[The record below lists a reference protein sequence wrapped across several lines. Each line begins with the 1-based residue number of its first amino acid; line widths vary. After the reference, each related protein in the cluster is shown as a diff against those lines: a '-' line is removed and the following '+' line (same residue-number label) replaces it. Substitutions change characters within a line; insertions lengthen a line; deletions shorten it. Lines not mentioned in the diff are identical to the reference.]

1 MPPPNAHDPSPTTD
15 HVPAPLPEAPNET
28 VTFQP
33 RPGEQRDGP
42 SAPPPSIPGYEIE
55 AVLGRGG
62 MGVVYKARHL
72 ALKRTVALKMVL
84 AGGHAGPRELARFRV
99 EAEAAARLQHP
110 NIVQIHEAG
119 EAGGHPYCALE
130 FVEGGNLAGKL
141 DGKPMPAREAAKLV
155 ETLARAMQLA
165 HSRNVVHRDLKPANI
180 LLAAD
185 GTPKITDFGLA
196 RRLDNDSSETQAGA
210 VMGTPSYMAPEQ
222 ASGLAHE
229 AGPAAD
235 VYALGAILYDCV
247 AGRPPFKGKTVVET
261 LDQVRT
267 QEPAPPSRCQPGVPL
282 DLETICLKCLRKEPE
297 KRYASAAELADE
309 LVRYQHGEPIQAR
322 PVGRIERAFKWVKR
336 NPVVTAMAAAV
347 VLALAAGATVSYLKY
362 RDAEQQKGIAEKQT
376 EIAQGKEKEAKD
388 EAAEAEKA
396 LRVAVSQTDLSFDAL
411 GDLVLK
417 IQIDLDEAP
426 GGRHVRQEL
435 LEDTMRKLNRLV
447 ESPATSDRLFRRY
460 ASAHMQLGEILW
472 GLNRRSEAEQEYKKA
487 GEYSERAFQADPTSD
502 KAKANI
508 AANNNRMGDTE
519 LFYHKRLEPARK
531 LYEAAL
537 PLWQGL
543 ADKMVAFPDGDP
555 ALPELERISLI
566 DAEEA
571 VADTCD
577 RLGIVSLRFDFD
589 YARAEEWFTQ
599 SLEIRKRHVEKD
611 PSHAHRVALGASY
624 IYLAELALQHDEPD
638 KALKLHEELLKQREA
653 TFAERGWSLKA
664 RRNWPTPRASSAT
677 ISCWPGETTRAT
689 ECTRPRATSSSKS
702 RRPNPT
708 TRCTAAWSRTP
719 TIAAAPVSCA
729 SATPGPPGM
738 NSRKV

>member
-1 MPPPNAHDPSPTTD
+1 
-15 HVPAPLPEAPNET
+15 
-28 VTFQP
+28 
-33 RPGEQRDGP
+33 
-42 SAPPPSIPGYEIE
+42 
-55 AVLGRGG
+55 
-62 MGVVYKARHL
+62 
-72 ALKRTVALKMVL
+72 
-84 AGGHAGPRELARFRV
+84 
-99 EAEAAARLQHP
+99 
-110 NIVQIHEAG
+110 
-119 EAGGHPYCALE
+119 
-130 FVEGGNLAGKL
+130 
-141 DGKPMPAREAAKLV
+141 
-155 ETLARAMQLA
+155 MQLA

-180 LLAAD
+180 LLTAD

-196 RRLDNDSSETQAGA
+196 RQTDSDSGETQAGS
-210 VMGTPSYMAPEQ
+210 VLGTPSYMAPEQ
-222 ASGLAHE
+222 ASGNAHE

-235 VYALGAILYDCV
+235 VYALGAILYACLT
-247 AGRPPFKGKTVVET
+247 GRPPFKGKTIVET

-267 QEPAPPSRCQPGVPL
+267 QEPAPPSRCQAGVPL

-309 LVRYQHGEPIQAR
+309 LVRYQHGKPILAR
-322 PVGRIERAFKWVKR
+322 PVGRIERAVKWVKR

-347 VLALAAGATVSYLKY
+347 VLALAVGATVSYLKY
-362 RDAEQQKGIAEKQT
+362 LDAEQQKGIAQ
-376 EIAQGKEKEAKD
+376 AKEKEAKD

-417 IQIDLDEAP
+417 IQIDLDETP
-426 GGRHVRQEL
+426 GGRHIRKEL

-460 ASAHMQLGEILW
+460 ASAHMQLGELLW
-472 GLNRRSEAEQEYKKA
+472 GLNRRGEAEQEYKKA

-508 AANNNRMGDTE
+508 AANNNRMGDVE

-555 ALPELERISLI
+555 ALPPLERISLI
-566 DAEEA
+566 DAEVA
-571 VADTCD
+571 VGDTCD
-577 RLGIVSLRFDFD
+577 RMGIVSLRFDFD
-589 YARAEEWFTQ
+589 YAKAEEWFTK
-599 SLEIRKRHVEKD
+599 SLEIRKRHVEKY
-611 PSHAHRVALGASY
+611 PSYAHRVALGASY

-664 RRNWPTPRASSAT
+664 RRELADAQGKLGDDLMLARRNDEGHKLYVASRDLFQQVQAAEPDDPVYRGLAAHAHYRCGTSFLRIGDPKAARHEFEEGLKIRQAVYSAVEDEQQKRNMQPQLMLALARCGRTAEAAAMAANVRENLGVMPVHLAEAGSCFGLCMANVGDGKPAAELTPEAKQLRKQYLDLALACFEEARQKKYDDILFLESDADIEAAQAQFRS
-677 ISCWPGETTRAT
+677 
-689 ECTRPRATSSSKS
+689 TSDGWILF
-702 RRPNPT
+702 RQ
-708 TRCTAAWSRTP
+708 SRTG
-719 TIAAAPVSCA
+719 T
-729 SATPGPPGM
+729 
-738 NSRKV
+738 K

>member
-196 RRLDNDSSETQAGA
+196 RRLDSDSSETQAGA

-309 LVRYQHGEPIQAR
+309 LVRYQQGKPILAR
-322 PVGRIERAFKWVKR
+322 PVGRIERAFKWVRR

-347 VLALAAGATVSYLKY
+347 VLALAGGATVSYLKY
-362 RDAEQQKGIAEKQT
+362 RDAEQQKG
-376 EIAQGKEKEAKD
+376 IAQGKEKEAKD

-417 IQIDLDEAP
+417 IQIDLDETP
-426 GGRHVRQEL
+426 GGRHVRKEL
-435 LEDTMRKLNRLV
+435 LEDTMKKLNRLV

-460 ASAHMQLGEILW
+460 ASARHATGRTLVGAEPPERGRAGVQESGRILR
-472 GLNRRSEAEQEYKKA
+472 G
-487 GEYSERAFQADPTSD
+487 AFQADPTSD

-508 AANNNRMGDTE
+508 AANNNRLGDTE
-519 LFYHKRLEPARK
+519 LFYHKRLEPAASS
-531 LYEAAL
+531 YEAAL

-555 ALPELERISLI
+555 ALPELERINLV

-577 RLGIVSLRFDFD
+577 RMGIVSLRFDFD
-589 YARAEEWFTQ
+589 YAKAEEWFTQ
-599 SLEIRKRHVEKD
+599 ALEIRKRHVEKY
-611 PSHAHRVALGASY
+611 PSHAHRVALAPLHLPGRAGPATRRTRQGVEAPRGAAQAARGDVRGAG
-624 IYLAELALQHDEPD
+624 LEPEG
-638 KALKLHEELLKQREA
+638 AARAGRRPGQ
-653 TFAERGWSLKA
+653 A
-664 RRNWPTPRASSAT
+664 RRRPHAGQAKRRGPQNVRRLARPLRAS
-677 ISCWPGETTRAT
+677 PG
-689 ECTRPRATSSSKS
+689 
-702 RRPNPT
+702 RRT
-708 TRCTAAWSRTP
+708 
-719 TIAAAPVSCA
+719 
-729 SATPGPPGM
+729 G
-738 NSRKV
+738 